1 MMVLFGL
8 IYLKFRSFY
17 NPCSM
22 DKTVTITQ
30 NKPTPSFIEDIKEL
44 VAQGR
49 RQAYAAVNQAMVSTY
64 WQIGKRIVEEEQQG
78 QTRAEYGKQLLKEL
92 SAALTEEFGKGF
104 SVQNL
109 YSFRQFFLTFPEIF
123 STPWRIL
130 TWSHYK
136 RIMHVVNEDARN
148 WYLKEAS
155 EQMWSYAT
163 LNRNIAT
170 QYYERLLLS
179 QNKEPV
185 VDEMKKLT
193 KGFDADK
200 LEFIKN
206 PIVTEFLGIA
216 PNKSFLETELEKA
229 ILAKLENFLL
239 ELGKGFSF
247 VERQKLVRT
256 ESKNYYIDL
265 VFYNFRL
272 KCFVLIDLK
281 VGQIAHEDVGQM
293 EMYVN
298 MFDENVRGTDD
309 NPTLGIVLCSET
321 DADIARYLLNDKK
334 NVFMSKYLLYLPTK
348 EQLRNEIEQ
357 QKAVFALQQ
366 GHIDDNGTKEQPLS

>member
-1 MMVLFGL
+1 MKTTNKIAKHM
-8 IYLKFRSFY
+8 
-17 NPCSM
+17 P
-22 DKTVTITQ
+22 DK
-30 NKPTPSFIEDIKEL
+30 PFIDDIKEL

-49 RQAYAAVNQAMVSTY
+49 RQAYAAVNQAMVNTY
-64 WQIGKRIVEEEQQG
+64 WEIGKRIVEEEQQG
-78 QTRAEYGKQLLKEL
+78 QARAEYGKQLLKEL
-92 SAALTEEFGKGF
+92 SSALTEEFGKGF

-109 YSFRQFFLTFPEIF
+109 YSFRQFYLTFPEIF

-136 RIMHVVNEDARN
+136 RIMHVINEDARN

-185 VDEMKKLT
+185 VSEMKERT

-216 PNKSFLETELEKA
+216 PNKSYLETEMEKA
-229 ILAKLENFLL
+229 ILEKLENFLL

-247 VERQKLVRT
+247 VERQKLIKT
-256 ESKNYYIDL
+256 ENKNYYIDL

-298 MFDENVRGTDD
+298 MFDENMRGDGD

-334 NVFMSKYLLYLPTK
+334 NVFMSKYLLYLPTN

-357 QKAVFALQQ
+357 QKAIFALQQ
-366 GHIDDNGTKEQPLS
+366 K

>member
-1 MMVLFGL
+1 
-8 IYLKFRSFY
+8 
-17 NPCSM
+17 M
-22 DKTVTITQ
+22 DETVTITQ
-30 NKPTPSFIEDIKEL
+30 NKPIPSFIEDIKEL

-109 YSFRQFFLTFPEIF
+109 YYFRQFYVVFPEIF
-123 STPWRIL
+123 HTPCGIL
-130 TWSHYK
+130 TWSHY
-136 RIMHVVNEDARN
+136 RRLLSVVNEDARN

-170 QYYERLLLS
+170 QYYERLLFS

-185 VDEMKKLT
+185 VDEMK
-193 KGFDADK
+193 
-200 LEFIKN
+200 
-206 PIVTEFLGIA
+206 
-216 PNKSFLETELEKA
+216 
-229 ILAKLENFLL
+229 
-239 ELGKGFSF
+239 
-247 VERQKLVRT
+247 
-256 ESKNYYIDL
+256 
-265 VFYNFRL
+265 
-272 KCFVLIDLK
+272 
-281 VGQIAHEDVGQM
+281 
-293 EMYVN
+293 YVN
-298 MFDENVRGTDD
+298 MFDENVRGADD

-357 QKAVFALQQ
+357 QKAIFALQQ
-366 GHIDDNGTKEQPLS
+366 GHIDDNGTKQQPLS